1 MVMDPSSRHGSD
13 WIEITIRSDPCT
25 HEAVSHF
32 ALESLGC
39 DGVVTD
45 ASSERTLRAYLPA
58 EPPPESIGPRVE
70 AFLAGLSEWFPGI
83 DAPSFGLDRVR
94 QPDWRTAW
102 REHFRAE
109 QVTPGLL
116 VVPAW
121 EPVPRDVAGRLL
133 RMDPG
138 PAFGTGRHAT
148 TRMCLQ
154 ALEDLVPEVPW
165 SLLDVGTGSGILA
178 AYGVLLG
185 ASPVEGVD
193 VDEEAL
199 RWAAWNLELNGL
211 SGAVR
216 LSSDPLD
223 SWKAPF
229 SVVTANLTLD
239 TIQRLLPQLSRLVSP
254 GGSLVISGLLREQ
267 VSPLGTALAREGLG
281 AVRELRQ
288 EEWACLVLERSGT
301 GWAGKER
308 P

>member
-1 MVMDPSSRHGSD
+1 MEPSPRHRPD
-13 WIEITIRSDPCT
+13 WIEISIQSDSCT

-32 ALESLGC
+32 LMETLGC
-39 DGVVTD
+39 EGVVTD
-45 ASSERTLRAYLPA
+45 VFSERIVRAYLPA
-58 EPPPESIGPRVE
+58 GSPSESLDLRID
-70 AFLAGLSEWFPGI
+70 AFLTGLVDWFPDI
-83 DAPSFGLDRVR
+83 DTPTFELDRIR
-94 QPDWRTAW
+94 DPDWRTAW
-102 REHFRAE
+102 REHFRVE

-116 VVPAW
+116 VAPAW
-121 EPVPRDVAGRLL
+121 EPVPRAVSGRVL

-154 ALEDLVPEVPW
+154 AMEDLAPEGPW

-199 RWAAWNLELNGL
+199 RWAEWNLELNGL

-223 SWKAPF
+223 TWKTSF
-229 SVVTANLTLD
+229 SMVTANLTLD
-239 TIQRLLPQLSRLVSP
+239 AIQRLLTQLIRRVAP
-254 GGSLVISGLLREQ
+254 GGSLVLSGLLREQ
-267 VSPLGTALAREGLG
+267 VSPVTLPLAREGFQP
-281 AVRELRQ
+281 VRELRG
-288 EEWACLVLERSGT
+288 EEWVCLVFESPGSDST
-301 GWAGKER
+301 GKRR

>member
-1 MVMDPSSRHGSD
+1 MEPSCRHRPD
-13 WIEITIRSDPCT
+13 WIEISIQSDPCT
-25 HEAVSHF
+25 HEALSHF
-32 ALESLGC
+32 LVESLGC

-45 ASSERTLRAYLPA
+45 DFSERTLRAYLPA
-58 EPPPESIGPRVE
+58 EPPPEDFGPDLE
-70 AFLAGLSEWFPGI
+70 AFLSGLVKWFPGI
-83 DAPSFGLDRVR
+83 APPSFGLDRVR

-102 REHFRAE
+102 REHFRVE

-121 EPVPRDVAGRLL
+121 EPVPRAVSGRVL

-154 ALEDLVPEVPW
+154 ALEDLAPKRPW

-178 AYGVLLG
+178 AYGALLG

-199 RWAAWNLELNGL
+199 RWAGWNLELNDL

-223 SWKAPF
+223 TWKIPF

-239 TIQRLLPQLSRLVSP
+239 TIRRLLPQLLRLVAP
-254 GGSLVISGLLREQ
+254 GGSLVLSGLLREQ
-267 VSPLGTALAREGLG
+267 VSPLGPALAREGLEP
-281 AVRELRQ
+281 VRELRR
-288 EEWACLVLERSGT
+288 EEWACLVLERPVTDSRGR
-301 GWAGKER
+301 GR